1 MPLPSR
7 VSVDIADCA
16 FGLFRAVYPWMLPV
30 RALGVSVS
38 NFTGGNDQ
46 MNIFTDIIGE
56 NKRERMEETV
66 DKLRKRYGNTIIQ
79 RATVLKDA
87 RLKNLDIR
95 GEHVIHPENF
105 FGK

>member
-1 MPLPSR
+1 
-7 VSVDIADCA
+7 
-16 FGLFRAVYPWMLPV
+16 
-30 RALGVSVS
+30 
-38 NFTGGNDQ
+38 

-56 NKRERMEETV
+56 NKRERMEEAV
-66 DKLRKRYGNTIIQ
+66 DKLRARYGNNIIQ

-87 RLKNLDIR
+87 RLKDLDIK